1 MTVFRESQFLVCL
14 VMFVLNHKFV
24 NFFYLSNP
32 SVSLDDNLTSRS
44 KANAARARQC
54 RTTQNLSLA
63 QGVQSRGSLMLI
75 GFLAPA
81 WYLLRDS
88 STSIAT
94 ARCPDYGQY
103 YLSLSLYI
111 YIYTYDIYIYTY
123 IHTYIHT
130 YLSIYLSIYLS
141 MYLSI
146 HLSLSLYIYIYIY
159 MVHIASHWA
168 TAEVGYSYRAVDRL
182 SRGWIDPV
190 VLSTGVFGGDRR
202 ERGRTYIHISL
213 SIYVYIYIYTHRER
227 GVCDVYTVALSLSLY
242 IYIYI
247 LFVVCSC

>member
-1 MTVFRESQFLVCL
+1 
-14 VMFVLNHKFV
+14 
-24 NFFYLSNP
+24 
-32 SVSLDDNLTSRS
+32 
-44 KANAARARQC
+44 
-54 RTTQNLSLA
+54 
-63 QGVQSRGSLMLI
+63 
-75 GFLAPA
+75 
-81 WYLLRDS
+81 
-88 STSIAT
+88 
-94 ARCPDYGQY
+94 
-103 YLSLSLYI
+103 
-111 YIYTYDIYIYTY
+111 
-123 IHTYIHT
+123 
-130 YLSIYLSIYLS
+130 
-141 MYLSI
+141 
-146 HLSLSLYIYIYIY
+146 

-247 LFVVCSC
+247 YIHIICCMFLLVFHCTEAILARSGAIALGLLGLAIAAFCFLWLNGASTNAPSSLDST